1 MLKSH
6 VSNHSSLLFVV
17 VAWLFSLVTPHLTVT
32 NSPTILLHFVVLLL
46 PVIPPSYVTF
56 PLIISLTF
64 FFFQLFSS
72 LSSFQT
78 IPPLASLSLSLSLSL
93 YIYIYILLSFG
104 RIYLFS
110 YSSTLGWWLFVLLT
124 ALFGLMRVGVLV
136 LCLLIPHHKSSFSHL
151 WLWFD
156 FSLN

>member
-46 PVIPPSYVTF
+46 PIILPSYVTF

-93 YIYIYILLSFG
+93 SIYIYIFFFLLVEF
-104 RIYLFS
+104 IYSLIAQLWVDDFLCCWPLC
-110 YSSTLGWWLFVLLT
+110 LGWC
-124 ALFGLMRVGVLV
+124 GLVFWYCV
-136 LCLLIPHHKSSFSHL
+136 C
-151 WLWFD
+151 
-156 FSLN
+156 